1 MKRIAIAIMLF
12 AMLPNLYGGPWQ
24 ERQQRQQ
31 NLRDGI
37 RPRAAVRRS
46 LIEDAVFNFYVR
58 QFQQDTEMKPEVFVK
73 ILPFIDRFLQDRF
86 EISRRRTRALNQLRQ
101 AINGNSGEDE
111 LRRLVRDLDA
121 ADAEFQ
127 VNQEKFFNNVDP
139 LLNARQQA
147 KIRVLQNMAD
157 NQIRQALNAVQNQAG
172 QRQIPAPVG
181 PQN

>member
-1 MKRIAIAIMLF
+1 MKKIAITILLLGV
-12 AMLPNLYGGPWQ
+12 LPNLYGGPRQ

-46 LIEDAVFNFYVR
+46 LVEDAVFNFYVR

-73 ILPFIDRFLQDRF
+73 ILPFVDRFLQDRF

-101 AINGNSGEDE
+101 AINGNGSEED
-111 LRRLVRDLDA
+111 LKRLVRDIDA

-127 VNQEKFFNNVDP
+127 ANQEKFLSNVDP
-139 LLNARQQA
+139 LLNVRQQA
-147 KIRVLQNMAD
+147 KIRVLQNLAD

-172 QRQIPAPVG
+172 QRQLPTPV